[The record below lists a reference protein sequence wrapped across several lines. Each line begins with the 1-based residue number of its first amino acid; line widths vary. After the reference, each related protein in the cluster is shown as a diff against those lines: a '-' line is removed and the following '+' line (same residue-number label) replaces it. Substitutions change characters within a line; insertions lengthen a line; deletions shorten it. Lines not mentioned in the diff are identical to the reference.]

1 MFKKTMKFDD
11 LNGNET
17 EATFYFNFTKKEAA
31 ELLEFGYLAQFPPA
45 DPERRRPLE
54 EQLERLKTPV
64 SESGLSQAENNMQ
77 AYEIFQDLILDAY
90 GEKGQDNVTFVK
102 NERTRDYLKSH
113 VAFVEMIF
121 EFLAKP
127 QLGGEFVENCLPPK
141 LVAAAKEEM
150 AREEAGKTTNAQIGA
165 MVAEADRRQ
174 NDPATAI
181 EPGDT
186 SLLASG
192 QDEAPYKAPEDL
204 TAEDVKAMDDI
215 AFKKLDVQRLSRD
228 AMLAAFQRKNQG

>member
-31 ELLEFGYLAQFPPA
+31 ELLEFGYLTQFPPA
-45 DPERRRPLE
+45 EAARRRPLE

-64 SESGLSQAENNMQ
+64 SESGLSQAENNIQ

-102 NERTRDYLKSH
+102 NERTREYLKSH

-121 EFLAKP
+121 EFLANP
-127 QLGGEFVENCLPPK
+127 ALGGEFVEQCLPPK
-141 LVAAAKEEM
+141 LVVAAKAEM
-150 AREEAGKTTNAQIGA
+150 ARLENDNAQIA
-165 MVAEADRRQ
+165 SMVQEADSEM
-174 NDPATAI
+174 PV
-181 EPGDT
+181 E
-186 SLLASG
+186 SG
-192 QDEAPYKAPEDL
+192 EAPRKSSEDL
-204 TAEDVKAMDDI
+204 TADDIREMDDV
-215 AFKKLDVQRLSRD
+215 AFQKLSASKLSRE
-228 AMLAAFQRKNQG
+228 AMLAAFERKNKA